1 MGPVQ
6 VRLRNPSRTVEVPG
20 PARASVVV
28 DRLGLDRQAVL
39 VICDGTLVPGDA
51 ELADD
56 ALVEVRPVISGGA
69 GPPRPGPP
77 AGTGGDGRPA
87 R

>member
-1 MGPVQ
+1 MMGAVH

-20 PARASVVV
+20 PVRASVVV

-51 ELADD
+51 ELPDD
-56 ALVEVRPVISGGA
+56 AQVEVRPVISGGA
-69 GPPRPGPP
+69 DTPSGER
-77 AGTGGDGRPA
+77 TS
-87 R
+87 